1 MLNKFRNDHA
11 KEEECPLAFQ
21 ILLNFLLAVTWMF
34 FESSMELSTFIVG
47 YLLGA
52 LVIFFMRRFFS
63 SRFYVYRLFSIIKLM
78 LIFLRELLL
87 SNLAVLK
94 VVLSPKLDIQPGI
107 FAMETRLTSDWEV
120 TLLAN
125 LITLTPGTLV
135 VDVSSDNKILYV
147 HAMDIEDAEEAI
159 EDIRSSFEK
168 AIMEVSR

>member
-1 MLNKFRNDHA
+1 M
-11 KEEECPLAFQ
+11 AFQ
-21 ILLNFLLAVTWMF
+21 ILLNSLLAFTWMF
-34 FESSMELSTFIVG
+34 VEGSMETSTFIIG
-47 YLLGA
+47 YLLGM

-63 SRFYVYRLFSIIKLM
+63 TRFYLYRIFSIIKLI

-94 VVLSPKLDIQPGI
+94 VILQPKLNIRPGI
-107 FAMETRLTSDWEV
+107 FSMETKLKTDWEV

-135 VDVSSDNKILYV
+135 VDVSPDNKILYV

-159 EDIRSSFEK
+159 EDIRGSFEK

>member
-1 MLNKFRNDHA
+1 M
-11 KEEECPLAFQ
+11 AFQ